1 MRWDVVTAVREKLAL
16 AEAIVPISARQGW
29 SVSTLRSASAVVC
42 NDQEAWRRHFPR
54 GAADVIW
61 FISEVSD
68 ASMATA
74 FEGRLASRIADV
86 IWERLQQNTE
96 LKPFVFRVMLF
107 DMLRPFQAVA
117 RMQRT
122 AQVMRRCLAPGAK
135 TPNTTPLNWTY
146 TFIVFVWLCDR
157 TRGDALTMRLN
168 RWLMRV
174 IGG

>member
-1 MRWDVVTAVREKLAL
+1 MRWDVLAAAPEKLAL
-16 AEAIVPISARQGW
+16 AEALVPISSEQGW
-29 SVSTLRSASAVVC
+29 GASALRAAASAVC
-42 NDQEAWRRHFPR
+42 DDQEAWRRHFPR
-54 GAADVIW
+54 GASDVIW

-68 ASMATA
+68 ASMVAA
-74 FEGRLASRIADV
+74 FEGHPASRIADV

-122 AQVMRRCLAPGAK
+122 AQIMRRCLASGAK
-135 TPNTTPLNWTY
+135 TSNTTLLNWTY
-146 TFIVFVWLCDR
+146 TFIVFVWVCDR

>member
-1 MRWDVVTAVREKLAL
+1 MRWDVVAADAEKLAL
-16 AEAIVPISARQGW
+16 AQALVPLSTKRGW
-29 SVSTLRSASAVVC
+29 NVATLRSAAANS
-42 NDQEAWRRHFPR
+42 EAWRHHFPR
-54 GAADVIW
+54 GAIDAIW

-68 ASMATA
+68 ASMSVA
-74 FEGRLASRIADV
+74 FEGRPASRVADV
-86 IWERLQQNTE
+86 ISERLEQNGN

-107 DMLRPFQAVA
+107 DMLHPFQAVA

-122 AQVMRRCLAPGAK
+122 AQIMRRCLVPSARKPG
-135 TPNTTPLNWTY
+135 TTLLNWAY

-168 RWLMRV
+168 QWLMRC